1 MKKRLLSAV
10 LAASMLTAFAVP
22 VLGADTPTGTDSGIY
37 NLTLTSEGGVTV
49 TVVPQTAGGEAI
61 TEADGFYANAE
72 KVEVTYTEAE
82 ADSGYWLVL
91 AQDADGVPTEDNI
104 KYIDQESADGSSVSF
119 TVYPSSLE
127 GGTTYYIYVAGG
139 NGRQQ
144 VASFQYYAGST
155 DTGDTYPMGDINED
169 NKVTPLDALWA
180 LQINAETRKNLTEAQ
195 MKRADVTGRDGIT
208 PLDALWILQIN
219 AGTRIV

>member
-155 DTGDTYPMGDINED
+155 DTGDTYPMGDVNQD
-169 NKVTPLDALWA
+169 KSVDATDALWV
-180 LQINAETRKNLTEAQ
+180 LQIAAG
-195 MKRADVTGRDGIT
+195 KRTLASGWSVDPDVNHDKSVDAT
-208 PLDALWILQIN
+208 DALWLLQVA
-219 AGTRIV
+219 AGKRTLS